1 MKVAEENAPIK
12 YGIQLCD
19 SEKVVEQILEND
31 CKNVVQTRLR
41 YNPKTKEHFI
51 DMIIKVPTT
60 SEDKEGEVVVG
71 GTDVGNTP
79 LCTFYNGSTGIF
91 LTKACWTKTVAE
103 ICSKRKK
110 LPSWRSSSKNVVDRA
125 QQNSKGAESRK
136 SANAQTM
143 VSGEANV
150 EEEIRESA
158 RQFTKL
164 QNNFFLF
171 AKKGYENI
179 DVLVHNKLDSKRT
192 YVESSM

>member
-1 MKVAEENAPIK
+1 M
-12 YGIQLCD
+12 
-19 SEKVVEQILEND
+19 
-31 CKNVVQTRLR
+31 QTRLR

-110 LPSWRSSSKNVVDRA
+110 NCRVGGAVRKNVVDRA

-164 QNNFFLF
+164 QNNFFFVREERLR
-171 AKKGYENI
+171 KY
-179 DVLVHNKLDSKRT
+179 
-192 YVESSM
+192 